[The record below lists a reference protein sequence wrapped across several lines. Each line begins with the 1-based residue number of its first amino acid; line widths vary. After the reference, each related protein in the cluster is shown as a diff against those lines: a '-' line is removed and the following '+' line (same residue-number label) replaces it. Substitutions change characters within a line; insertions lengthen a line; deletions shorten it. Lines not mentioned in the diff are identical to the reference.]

1 VDWLFRQVLQ
11 RDASSLER
19 KTMLELVARH
29 RAGFIADRAAAKEV
43 LSVGLAAR
51 PEGDEAD
58 IAAWTSVARVLLN
71 LHETVSRF

>member
-1 VDWLFRQVLQ
+1 
-11 RDASSLER
+11 
-19 KTMLELVARH
+19 
-29 RAGFIADRAAAKEV
+29 
-43 LSVGLAAR
+43 VGWAAR